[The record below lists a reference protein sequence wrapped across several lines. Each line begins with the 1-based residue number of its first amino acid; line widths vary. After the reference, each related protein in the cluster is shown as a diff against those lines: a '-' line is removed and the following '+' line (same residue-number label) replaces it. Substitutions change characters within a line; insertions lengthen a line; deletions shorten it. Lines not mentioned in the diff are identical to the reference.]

1 MVAWVVRYVD
11 RAGVVHACGQEFP
24 YQRWADEAAASLED
38 RADVA
43 DAWVTELQIE
53 AAA

>member
-1 MVAWVVRYVD
+1 MAWVVRYVD
-11 RAGVVHACGQEFP
+11 RAGVVHACGQDFP

-43 DAWVTELQIE
+43 DAWVTEVQIE